1 MRAGSV
7 AVRRVA
13 VTAPARVLGAQERL
27 AYLLLAPAL
36 LLIAALIFYPV
47 SSTITTAFFATDKLG
62 RLTSFAG
69 WANFGALGADPAF
82 WQIFRRTFLWTAIA
96 VAVKTVAG
104 MAFALLLNLPFHGRR
119 VVRMLTVIPWALPFP
134 ISAMIWQWTYN
145 SEFGLLNHFLSQTG
159 LWPHP
164 PAWLAQPTTAFAA
177 NLAVDIWIGLPFFA
191 LVFLAGLQAI
201 SPEFY
206 EAAEIDGAG
215 PLSTF
220 VSVTLP
226 VLRPVIVMA
235 SLLSVI
241 WTFNDFSVPYI
252 ITKGGP
258 INTTDILVTHLYK
271 TAFQFL
277 DFGPASAIAVITFA
291 TLLVF
296 SLLYAR
302 LYFREVE

>member
-1 MRAGSV
+1 MAMRRAMS
-7 AVRRVA
+7 A
-13 VTAPARVLGAQERL
+13 TPARPFGAQERL
-27 AYLLLAPAL
+27 AWLLLLPAL
-36 LLIAALIFYPV
+36 AFITVLIFYPV
-47 SSTITTAFFATDKLG
+47 GSTIATAFFATDKLG
-62 RLTSFAG
+62 RLASFAG
-69 WANFGALGADPAF
+69 WANFRALGADPAF

-96 VAVKTVAG
+96 VTVKTAAG

-119 VVRMLTVIPWALPFP
+119 AVRMLTVIPWALPFP

-215 PLSTF
+215 ALSRFT
-220 VSVTLP
+220 SVTLP
-226 VLRPVIVMA
+226 FLRPVIVMA

-277 DFGPASAIAVITFA
+277 DFGPASAIAVITFV

-296 SLLYAR
+296 SLGYAR

>member
-1 MRAGSV
+1 MRASSV
-7 AVRRVA
+7 AVGQIA
-13 VTAPARVLGAQERL
+13 TAARPRTFGAQERL
-27 AYLLLAPAL
+27 AYLLLLPAL
-36 LLIAALIFYPV
+36 VFIAALIFYPV
-47 SSTITTAFFATDKLG
+47 GSTIATAFFATDKLG
-62 RLTSFAG
+62 RLYAFAG
-69 WANFGALGADPAF
+69 WANFRALGVDPAF

-96 VAVKTVAG
+96 VTVKTLAG
-104 MAFALLLNLPFHGRR
+104 MAFALLLNLPFRGRR
-119 VVRMLTVIPWALPFP
+119 AVRMLTVIPWALPFP

-215 PLSTF
+215 PLSRFT
-220 VSVTLP
+220 SVTLP
-226 VLRPVIVMA
+226 FLRPVIVMA

-291 TLLVF
+291 TLLTF